1 MGDVLLPVERTMN
14 KAGWG
19 LVPGLQAP
27 LLHIHTTAAPPW
39 AAPTTAELSWAG
51 LGWAGGLRRSS
62 PAQIGSARGEPLVSD
77 QPQSRGKGKA
87 FHVSPF

>member
-27 LLHIHTTAAPPW
+27 LLHIHTTAAAPW

-51 LGWAGGLRRSS
+51 LGWRAAPELACTDRLGERR
-62 PAQIGSARGEPLVSD
+62 ATRI
-77 QPQSRGKGKA
+77 
-87 FHVSPF
+87 